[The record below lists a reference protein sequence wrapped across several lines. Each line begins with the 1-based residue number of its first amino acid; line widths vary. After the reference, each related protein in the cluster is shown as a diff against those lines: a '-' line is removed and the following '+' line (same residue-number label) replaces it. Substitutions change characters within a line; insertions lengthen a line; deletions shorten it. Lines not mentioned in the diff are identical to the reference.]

1 MNSKIENQNPILI
14 CPLDDVV
21 QKMMNRFR
29 LIENRLQEY
38 SVLSSDNDYVTGVSF
53 VLVSQKQRE

>member
-53 VLVSQKQRE
+53 VLV